1 MGKFWRN
8 CLEIWLTFL
17 GNASAAVK
25 TTWQQLKRGTIT
37 PSRGGARDPRYERCL
52 SRQHFAA
59 GNNAPSCFDSRV
71 VRLSSPAFVEKY
83 KTVGRRGLYKAF
95 FSNRLPLDK
104 KNLQGVKLAGY
115 LEIYCRFQMECL
127 FSGQRGFSGPFK
139 AVEVF

>member
-95 FSNRLPLDK
+95 FSNRLLDK
-104 KNLQGVKLAGY
+104 KKFTGCKTCWISRDLLPISDGVLIS
-115 LEIYCRFQMECL
+115 E
-127 FSGQRGFSGPFK
+127 QRGFSGPFK